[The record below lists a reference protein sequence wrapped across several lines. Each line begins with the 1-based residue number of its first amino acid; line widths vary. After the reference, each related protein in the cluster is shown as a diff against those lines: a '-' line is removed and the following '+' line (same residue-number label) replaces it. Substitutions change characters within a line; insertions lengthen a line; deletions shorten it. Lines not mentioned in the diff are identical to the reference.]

1 MVTAAVG
8 VGAIDT
14 LGFYLQ
20 RSRRGAQ
27 RRLIEVA
34 GLAPDRDQSVKVGS
48 VTAVQPRV
56 FNCSAGLGGG
66 QRPM

>member
-1 MVTAAVG
+1 MVSLRRRLASSMVTAAVA

-14 LGFYLQ
+14 LFFFNLQ

-34 GLAPDRDQSVKVGS
+34 GLASDRDQSVKVGS
-48 VTAVQPRV
+48 VTLV
-56 FNCSAGLGGG
+56 
-66 QRPM
+66 